1 MKVKSDNIFNLE
13 KYVNDSE
20 KEMFEI
26 LLSGNNFK
34 VERIVSTGHITPEGK
49 WYDQQLDEWVLL
61 IQGQARLEFDN
72 NEIIE
77 LIPGDYLMIPAHTRH
92 RVAFT
97 STEPK
102 CIWLAIHTIFSK

>member
-1 MKVKSDNIFNLE
+1 MKSGNIYDLD
-13 KYVNDSE
+13 KYVSNSE

-34 VERIVSTGHITPEGK
+34 VERIVSAGHITPEGE
-49 WYDQQLDEWVLL
+49 WYDQPLDEWVLL

-77 LIPGDYLMIPAHTRH
+77 LKSGDYLLLPAHSRH

-102 CIWLAIHTIFSK
+102 CIWLAIHGVFNK